1 MAVVPASPPKDLTQY
16 SGSTAVP
23 CANPEAIAI
32 PFVKVTTVE
41 HDPGMA
47 PQRRAAHVVI
57 RLEAPRVT
65 LEDLRPLK
73 AEGWTI
79 GWFPALER
87 G

>member
-1 MAVVPASPPKDLTQY
+1 M
-16 SGSTAVP
+16 
-23 CANPEAIAI
+23 
-32 PFVKVTTVE
+32 KVTTVE
-41 HDPGMA
+41 HDPGMT
-47 PQRRAAHVVI
+47 PQRPAAHVVI

-65 LEDLRPLK
+65 LEDLRPLE